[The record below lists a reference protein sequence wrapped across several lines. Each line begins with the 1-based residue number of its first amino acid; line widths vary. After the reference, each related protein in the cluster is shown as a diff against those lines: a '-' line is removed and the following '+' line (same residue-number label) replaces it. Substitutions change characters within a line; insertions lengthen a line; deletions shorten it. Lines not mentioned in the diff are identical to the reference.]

1 MDKFIIIDWA
11 WNHLFKDKEF
21 ETFEDGWEYI
31 YENVDNSKYDETG
44 NEDDN
49 EYQEYYVITK
59 SEYFKK

>member
-1 MDKFIIIDWA
+1 MDTFIITDWA
-11 WNHLFKDKEF
+11 GNHLLKDKEF

-49 EYQEYYVITK
+49 EYQEFYVISK
-59 SEYFKK
+59 SEYFNK

>member
-49 EYQEYYVITK
+49 EYQDYYVIKK